1 MNSAL
6 SEYYELVG
14 LHQAVVAQRDGLLD
28 MNQYTTQENH
38 ALGSQLQQRNVEIAQ
53 IRAVLAKKDERI
65 AELEAKNQEFMTHAA
80 AQASKICRLQD
91 CLTVLGEENVELR
104 AKLDQSDN
112 LQPEE
117 GQAPV
122 ADLSPIASE
131 QPEEV
136 PAYVADPLPVVQAT
150 EDVLTVV
157 RDTLALI
164 SQAASQIGQ
173 ELVTAKAELDTEIM
187 FEKVKE
193 VTIRREK
200 ANEEKKLR
208 QMQEA
213 EERQRAEESRK
224 ADRARRQEAAKE
236 RKIAEKAL
244 KAKQREENKQKLE
257 AKCVEKAERRKKAD
271 ERMEAKRNP
280 PQAAEPAPAASPIVT
295 DEKPVHSD
303 EALQPTPAKVA
314 IQPYVAQALAALSE
328 GTEVLE
334 LLDDV
339 LAGSNLEE
347 LIARTNAPCPGHDDP
362 EGRKQWV
369 QAKVTVSR
377 LVKEL
382 APPPVVVEDPVQNT
396 AKYARFC
403 EFVRTKV
410 FNKDKLPKTKFAVH
424 ETDYYSA
431 ENLVCWYIELKLGMD
446 TFELF
451 GDGPGQ
457 YYLCHKANDQF
468 AFVSRKV
475 EIETIVRWL
484 DDEAFVNACR
494 DYFPKAMDFFHAPN
508 IGFYLKDVK
517 VQIEHAFQCD
527 MDDPVYKTL
536 NLRPYMLGDEWVEDV
551 FGVKSYVI
559 TDHKGKDFY
568 CPMLQLVIWFEMNLL
583 HIMASRFAD

>member
-6 SEYYELVG
+6 SEYYELVE

-117 GQAPV
+117 GQTPVADLSPIASEQPEEEQAPV

-173 ELVTAKAELDTEIM
+173 ELVTAKAELEKEIM
-187 FEKVKE
+187 FKKVKE

-208 QMQEA
+208 QKQEA
-213 EERQRAEESRK
+213 EEKQRVEESRK

-257 AKCVEKAERRKKAD
+257 AKCVAESRAQEESRRTYGG
-271 ERMEAKRNP
+271 
-280 PQAAEPAPAASPIVT
+280 QAQSAP
-295 DEKPVHSD
+295 
-303 EALQPTPAKVA
+303 
-314 IQPYVAQALAALSE
+314 
-328 GTEVLE
+328 
-334 LLDDV
+334 
-339 LAGSNLEE
+339 GS
-347 LIARTNAPCPGHDDP
+347 R
-362 EGRKQWV
+362 
-369 QAKVTVSR
+369 
-377 LVKEL
+377 
-382 APPPVVVEDPVQNT
+382 
-396 AKYARFC
+396 
-403 EFVRTKV
+403 
-410 FNKDKLPKTKFAVH
+410 
-424 ETDYYSA
+424 
-431 ENLVCWYIELKLGMD
+431 
-446 TFELF
+446 
-451 GDGPGQ
+451 
-457 YYLCHKANDQF
+457 
-468 AFVSRKV
+468 
-475 EIETIVRWL
+475 
-484 DDEAFVNACR
+484 ACTSSLT
-494 DYFPKAMDFFHAPN
+494 H
-508 IGFYLKDVK
+508 
-517 VQIEHAFQCD
+517 CD
-527 MDDPVYKTL
+527 
-536 NLRPYMLGDEWVEDV
+536 
-551 FGVKSYVI
+551 
-559 TDHKGKDFY
+559 
-568 CPMLQLVIWFEMNLL
+568 
-583 HIMASRFAD
+583 